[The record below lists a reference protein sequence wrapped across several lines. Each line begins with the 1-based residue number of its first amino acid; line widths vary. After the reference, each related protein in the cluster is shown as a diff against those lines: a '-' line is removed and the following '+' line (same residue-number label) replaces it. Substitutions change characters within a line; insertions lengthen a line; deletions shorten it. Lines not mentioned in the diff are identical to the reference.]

1 MSDIGLDKVKYLSA
15 LARLGLRA
23 DEMSAFAPELKQ
35 IMEFVD
41 QLEQV
46 PTDKVEAT
54 NQVTGLVDVW
64 REDEVSPSKLSRDQ
78 LLENAPASED
88 GYIKVKRVL
97 Q

>member
-15 LARLGLRA
+15 LARLGLSKE
-23 DEMSAFAPELKQ
+23 EMAALAPELKQ

-41 QLEQV
+41 QLQQT
-46 PTDKVEAT
+46 PTDGVAAT

-64 REDEVSPSKLSRDQ
+64 REDEVSPSKLSREQ
-78 LLENAPASED
+78 LLEHAPATED

-97 Q
+97 E